1 MTDYCNKNKKYENE
15 DWTRKIINKNELVF
29 GWIDYFVYFSC
40 CKLLSLFI
48 YFIKYLDSIL
58 LFYFVYFLF

>member
-48 YFIKYLDSIL
+48 YFIMCVD
-58 LFYFVYFLF
+58 